1 MKDKIVKKSG
11 CDVLENPTFLFFYI
25 FVTTE
30 MLKHFNTEKSM
41 VTSLLASFFFP
52 IFFSCL
58 ANTEDDI
65 ARHIENSS

>member
-1 MKDKIVKKSG
+1 MLNIIDMLNEDKIVMKSG

-41 VTSLLASFFFP
+41 VTSLLASFFP
-52 IFFSCL
+52 DFFFFL
-58 ANTEDDI
+58 A
-65 ARHIENSS
+65 

>member
-41 VTSLLASFFFP
+41 VTSLLASFFSD
-52 IFFSCL
+52 FFFL
-58 ANTEDDI
+58 A
-65 ARHIENSS
+65 